1 MVPAG
6 TSFGCDDGDRTPQGQ
21 VFQATKFGI
30 RIESIDAQDMSGYDQ
45 LSWCLI
51 LAYSVT
57 SYDQLILASY
67 PVFGFRHFS
76 MCPTLV
82 QALKMYEVREQV
94 LDSDQWDLRHNHH
107 HHHHHHHHHPK
118 RDVAGSFCD
127 TGSNPSIQ
135 HVLWPFTGASS
146 ESTIW
151 RQSHHRTDQGA
162 A

>member
-1 MVPAG
+1 MEIERLKVRSSKQQNSASAYRVHRG
-6 TSFGCDDGDRTPQGQ
+6 TGY
-21 VFQATKFGI
+21 V
-30 RIESIDAQDMSGYDQ
+30 RICFI
-45 LSWCLI
+45 SWRHFC
-51 LAYSVT
+51 
-57 SYDQLILASY
+57 DQLILASY

-94 LDSDQWDLRHNHH
+94 LDSDQWDRRHNY
-107 HHHHHHHHHPK
+107 HHHHHPK
-118 RDVAGSFCD
+118 RDVAGSFCY

>member
-1 MVPAG
+1 MH
-6 TSFGCDDGDRTPQGQ
+6 
-21 VFQATKFGI
+21 
-30 RIESIDAQDMSGYDQ
+30 RICPDM
-45 LSWCLI
+45 
-51 LAYSVT
+51 T
-57 SYDQLILASY
+57 SYHGASY
-67 PVFGFRHFS
+67 LHILWPAMTSSYLPHTQCSGSGIFQCVL
-76 MCPTLV
+76 LV

-94 LDSDQWDLRHNHH
+94 LDSDEWDLRHNY
-107 HHHHHHHHHPK
+107 HHHPK

-162 A
+162 AWFQWSSFELRQLRCVAKNGTSQTTDRWKGPDRYVYHIYHMIW

>member
-1 MVPAG
+1 MVLMVLMLELVRSMVYAG

-76 MCPTLV
+76 MCPTGPGTENV
-82 QALKMYEVREQV
+82 
-94 LDSDQWDLRHNHH
+94 
-107 HHHHHHHHHPK
+107 
-118 RDVAGSFCD
+118 
-127 TGSNPSIQ
+127 
-135 HVLWPFTGASS
+135 
-146 ESTIW
+146 
-151 RQSHHRTDQGA
+151 
-162 A
+162 